1 MKTNSNNQHNAA
13 SSSPLPILLV
23 LLVIVLV
30 FAGNLSAGQNSTDV
44 KNEPVPELRA
54 FAEGTEGSHQDT
66 EAGQYERYYRTLI
79 SDPVDDREKLVE
91 LRYTKDGRLTEVL
104 IDDRTLTRAER
115 RKNEKIIR
123 KAMAEERK
131 VEKEI
136 DEMAEGIGSAV
147 EETMEVISDVFGSV
161 FEDLYDGNTEEADAR
176 GEENSPEPR
185 KRDRKARITTLEELE
200 SGEGK

>member
-1 MKTNSNNQHNAA
+1 MKTNSNNNHN
-13 SSSPLPILLV
+13 SVFSSPLPILLI

-44 KNEPVPELRA
+44 ENELAPELRA
-54 FAEGTEGSHQDT
+54 SAEGTEGSHQDT

-79 SDPVDDREKLVE
+79 NDPADGREKLVE
-91 LRYTKDGRLTEVL
+91 LRYTKDGRLSEIL

-115 RKNEKIIR
+115 RKNDKIISR
-123 KAMAEERK
+123 AMAEERK

-136 DEMAEGIGSAV
+136 DEMVDGIGSAV

-161 FEDLYDGNTEEADAR
+161 FEDLCDGNTGEADTR
-176 GEENSPEPR
+176 GEESSNEPR
-185 KRDRKARITTLEELE
+185 KRDRKARLSTLEELE
-200 SGEGK
+200 SN